1 MKVYLD
7 NSATTK
13 QADEVTSEM
22 IRIVRDCYGNPSS
35 LHTLGVSA
43 EKELKA
49 ARKKLAAVCGASD
62 EEICFT
68 SGGTESDNIAIF
80 QGAELLKRQGNKIIT
95 SKTEHPAVLECC
107 KKLESQGFEVVYADV
122 DKRGFVNPENI
133 KKIVD
138 DKTILVSIMH
148 VNNETG
154 TIQPISEIGDIIYKA
169 SREMSHKILFH
180 CDAVQSFGKL
190 RTEVKSAHID
200 LLSAS
205 AHKLHGPRG
214 VGLLYVN
221 RELHLRPLICGGG
234 QESGLR
240 SGTEN
245 LPGIAGFAAAIGAD
259 IRDESA
265 SARVTGLRDLLLEG
279 IRAEIPDVVVNS
291 PVDEPDGCLPHI
303 LNVSFVGARG
313 EVLLHMLEQAGIFV
327 STGSACSSRK
337 RGGSHVLAAM
347 GLSPEELEGAL
358 RFSFTHKNT
367 VEEME
372 YTVEKL
378 KKSVAEH
385 RRILSIASGGRRR

>member
-80 QGAELLKRQGNKIIT
+80 QGAELLRRQGNKIIT

-133 KKIVD
+133 KKLVD

-169 SREMSHKILFH
+169 SREGSHKILFH

-265 SARVTGLRDLLLEG
+265 SAHVTGLRDLLLEG

-347 GLSPEELEGAL
+347 GLASEELEGAL